1 MINFRFHLV
10 SLVAVFLAMGL
21 GILVGSTVI
30 DQKIVNRLDTEI
42 HRVSKDNDVRKAES
56 KKLAKENADQQ
67 DFIDLAAPYV
77 VDGRLDGQSVAIVA
91 ERGVD
96 GAVVKKTETLLR
108 SAGADVP
115 AVLWLDDSWLL
126 DTEQRVSDLQNAVG
140 VQGDQRT
147 IRDRA
152 LDLLAHR
159 LATAPTKP
167 TTTTTARSTPTSKP
181 ESSTTRRS
189 TTTTTTPAN
198 PDVLSALDS
207 AGFVSVTD
215 GNASDFSDFPTR
227 AGHVLVITGDNS
239 HFAGTAMTSTIM
251 HALVRAGVPSVV
263 AAIYDE
269 GSNTDNPPERGA
281 SLSSVLDDRVL
292 SKSVST
298 IDDLD
303 LEQGQIGVTL
313 ILEVVA
319 NGAIGH
325 YGYGP
330 DASAPL
336 PPHPS

>member
-42 HRVSKDNDVRKAES
+42 RRVSKDNDARKAES
-56 KKLAKENADQQ
+56 KKLANENADQQ
-67 DFIDLAAPYV
+67 DFIARAAPYV
-77 VDGRLDGQSVAIVA
+77 VDGRLDGQSIAIIA

-96 GAVVKKTETLLR
+96 AGVVKKTEALLR

-115 AVLWLDDSWLL
+115 GVLWLDDSWLL
-126 DTEQRVSDLQNAVG
+126 DTDQRKADLESAVA
-140 VQGDQRT
+140 VHGDQSV
-147 IRDRA
+147 IRARA
-152 LDLLAHR
+152 LDLLANR
-159 LATAPTKP
+159 LATAPTTA
-167 TTTTTARSTPTSKP
+167 TTTTTSKRGGSSTAT
-181 ESSTTRRS
+181 STTRRS
-189 TTTTTTPAN
+189 TTTTISPAKV
-198 PDVLSALDS
+198 DVLGKLDA
-207 AGFVSVTD
+207 AGFLSVTD
-215 GNASDFSDFPTR
+215 GNASDFSNFPAHT
-227 AGHVLVITGDNS
+227 GHVLVITGDNS
-239 HFAGTAMTSTIM
+239 HFLGAGMTSALA
-251 HALVRAGVPSVV
+251 HALVRAEVPAVV
-263 AAIYDE
+263 AAIYDA

-292 SKSVST
+292 SRAVST
-298 IDDLD
+298 LDDLD
-303 LEQGQIGVTL
+303 LEQGQIGAALT
-313 ILEVVA
+313 LEVVA